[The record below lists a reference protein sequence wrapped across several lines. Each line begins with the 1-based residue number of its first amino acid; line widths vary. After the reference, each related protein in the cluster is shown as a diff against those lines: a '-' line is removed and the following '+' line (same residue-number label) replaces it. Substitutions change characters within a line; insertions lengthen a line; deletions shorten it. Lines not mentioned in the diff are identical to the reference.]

1 MNIILPPVKRESI
14 RLHHAPRGSVIRFA
28 NDILPNCIFYLVTD
42 MSTTKPGIVIVNL
55 NNGVAI
61 TAAGDHEVFVVEANL
76 VVEKL

>member
-1 MNIILPPVKRESI
+1 
-14 RLHHAPRGSVIRFA
+14 
-28 NDILPNCIFYLVTD
+28 